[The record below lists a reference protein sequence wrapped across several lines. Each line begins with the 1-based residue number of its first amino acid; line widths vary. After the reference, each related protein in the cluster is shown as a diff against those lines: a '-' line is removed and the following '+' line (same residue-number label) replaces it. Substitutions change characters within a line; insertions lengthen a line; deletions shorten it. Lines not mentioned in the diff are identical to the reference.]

1 MPGGLLLPCDLDEV
15 QGGQARPPL
24 VPKHFSRLLPHKA
37 RTGPLS
43 GGGSTTLRTGPRA
56 EGDNGPRPRGTSQ
69 PPPVRGPG
77 TEVSRGGTP
86 SLTPRGSRPGRL
98 QADTC
103 QQGVRLS
110 SRLVNRSHG
119 NAPPKSFL
127 IVQCLCTGCRA
138 DVFPG
143 ETPTPG
149 RFAADPGKGSV
160 TPRVVAMVPTHQGN
174 VHRLWRRP
182 RSFPRGSHPPARF
195 FFIFRPISC
204 PASCRGGLPTLLPG
218 IGPARGAPT
227 SASAR
232 PRLRRGGRHGR
243 LLLSPLFKRP
253 VKRVQT
259 FPPHGSLGQGWDE
272 GRRR

>member
-1 MPGGLLLPCDLDEV
+1 MLHKHIAGRAPVPGGLLLPCDLDEV

-119 NAPPKSFL
+119 NAPPKKFPDCSVPLYWLQSRRLSRRNTYTRKIRRRPGKRVGDTPSRRDGSHTSRKCPPSLEASPELSPWKSPTRAVLLHLPTNFL
-127 IVQCLCTGCRA
+127 PSQLPR
-138 DVFPG
+138 
-143 ETPTPG
+143 
-149 RFAADPGKGSV
+149 RLADPA
-160 TPRVVAMVPTHQGN
+160 PRNRARTG
-174 VHRLWRRP
+174 RP
-182 RSFPRGSHPPARF
+182 DFSERAPPAPPR
-195 FFIFRPISC
+195 RKAW
-204 PASCRGGLPTLLPG
+204 PA
-218 IGPARGAPT
+218 APK
-227 SASAR
+227 SA
-232 PRLRRGGRHGR
+232 
-243 LLLSPLFKRP
+243 F
-253 VKRVQT
+253 
-259 FPPHGSLGQGWDE
+259 
-272 GRRR
+272 